1 MPFALSVVSSRTTVW
16 KEEKM
21 KISRAVLGGLALA
34 ALMALPATAQE
45 QAQGT
50 EKKDMAQ
57 GNESGHG
64 MSQAD
69 MKAMEEAM
77 MKAATPGE
85 HHKALG
91 RYVGNWTFT
100 NTFWMDPSQPP
111 MKSDGTMH
119 AEWMLGN
126 RYVHS
131 TFKGSFGGQPFE
143 GHSTDGYDNVAGKY
157 VSAWVDNMG
166 TGIMKSTGT
175 CDAAHKVCTMT
186 AEMLDPMS
194 GKPQTTKMVTTWT
207 AADRFQ
213 MEMFM
218 VDPTGKE
225 VKTMVIDAKK
235 KS

>member
-21 KISRAVLGGLALA
+21 KISRAVIGGLALA
-34 ALMALPATAQE
+34 ALVALPVAAQE
-45 QAQGT
+45 T

-57 GNESGHG
+57 GGTEGHG

-77 MKAATPGE
+77 VKAATPGE

-91 RYVGNWTFT
+91 RYVGDWTFT
-100 NTFWMDPSQPP
+100 NTMWMDPSQPP
-111 MKSDGTMH
+111 MKSDGTIH

-131 TFKGSFGGQPFE
+131 TYKGSMGGQPFE
-143 GHSTDGYDNVAGKY
+143 GHATDGYDNVARKY

-166 TGIMKSTGT
+166 TGIMNSEGT
-175 CDAAHKVCTMT
+175 CDADHKVCTMT
-186 AEMLDPMS
+186 SEMLDPMGNHS
-194 GKPQTTKMVTTWT
+194 KMKMVTTWL
-207 AADRFQ
+207 AADRYKF
-213 MEMFM
+213 EMYM
-218 VDPTGKE
+218 VDPSGKDM
-225 VKTMVIDAKK
+225 KTMEIDAKK
-235 KS
+235 KN